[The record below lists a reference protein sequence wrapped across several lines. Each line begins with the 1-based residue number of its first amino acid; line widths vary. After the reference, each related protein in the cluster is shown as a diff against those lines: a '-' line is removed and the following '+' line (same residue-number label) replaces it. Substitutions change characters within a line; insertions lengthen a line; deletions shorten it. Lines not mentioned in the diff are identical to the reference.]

1 MEITI
6 SEVLP
11 NTTHRWCKWH
21 VLKKVKEFLG
31 ALYGK
36 QSEFRADFHRL
47 VSEMYTED
55 EFEKGWATL
64 IVRHGLQKQSFL
76 TQIYEAGVVL
86 RFNLPLEIHASK
98 VYTSTMFE
106 QFGKLLYEAGQYM
119 VEEMEHP
126 KLYLVRHE
134 KAAQKEKWFKIVF
147 RVAVDIETEEVNCEC
162 GLFEH
167 SGIPTLP
174 ARYVL
179 KRWTRDAR
187 DVLPPHLIRYQKD
200 QVVLACRTY
209 RHTSLQ
215 IACLEIQALGD
226 ANVECYTEVM
236 HQLARLKAKV
246 EPMSN

>member
-1 MEITI
+1 M
-6 SEVLP
+6 
-11 NTTHRWCKWH
+11 
-21 VLKKVKEFLG
+21 
-31 ALYGK
+31 
-36 QSEFRADFHRL
+36 
-47 VSEMYTED
+47 
-55 EFEKGWATL
+55 
-64 IVRHGLQKQSFL
+64 
-76 TQIYEAGVVL
+76 VL

-167 SGIPTLP
+167 SGIPCAHSLKVMLHLGFRTLP